1 MDENPKPHDEIKS
14 HLSADDKCTIIHGL
28 SSEVQTLLSPVLS
41 LPDAIF
47 SLLEDSEVL
56 YTGLLASIVTVFR
69 VSDTIALKVTT
80 QKSAVRESRTLH
92 YLEEHLP
99 DFPAPRSHG
108 LIQLGRY
115 CLLFMTFM
123 GSHSLKE
130 VWPQLDNAQKR
141 GISTQLDNLMLRLR
155 SLPRPENSPFGDPA
169 DGKCVDARRAIRMN
183 QHPIT
188 SASEFEDFIFSGT
201 RYATPS
207 YIQFLRNFKVDLPT
221 QCVFT
226 HGDLHPGN
234 IIVDQG
240 EDGSWQIAG
249 IVDWENSGFYPAHWE
264 AVKMTNC
271 LAASDA
277 GDWYLHLPK
286 SVSPQRYA
294 IEWLV
299 DWVLDRHFENS

>member
-1 MDENPKPHDEIKS
+1 MDESTNPYNDVRKC
-14 HLSADDKCTIIHGL
+14 LSADDECTIVDGL
-28 SSEVQTLLSPVLS
+28 SSEVQMLLSPVAS

-47 SLLEDSEVL
+47 SLLEDSEVI
-56 YTGLLASIVTVFR
+56 YTGLLAAMVTVFR
-69 VSDTIALKVTT
+69 VSDAIALKVTT
-80 QKSAVRESRTLH
+80 GKSAVREIRTLQ

-108 LIQLGRY
+108 LVQLGRY
-115 CLLFMTFM
+115 YLLFMTFM

-130 VWPQLDNAQKR
+130 VWPQLDDAQKR
-141 GISTQLDNLMLRLR
+141 GISTQLDSLMPRLG
-155 SLPRPENSPFGDPA
+155 SLSRPENTPFGNPA
-169 DGKCVDARRAIRMN
+169 DGKCVDARRAVRTN

-201 RYATPS
+201 KYATPS
-207 YIQFLRNFKVDLPT
+207 YIQFLRNLKINLPT

-277 GDWYLHLPK
+277 GDWYLYLPK
-286 SVSPQRYA
+286 SVAPQRYA
-294 IEWLV
+294 IEWLA